1 MNGSSS
7 SWGIPLIL
15 GGILMANVL
24 FLEKAPAGPWND
36 ASFSVGVTG
45 LISISLI
52 YIAWYKWKF
61 ETYGIVPWLN
71 LWKDVRGSG
80 LRITASGFLTIA
92 FTWTFAGQISIPPAG
107 GLILN
112 LIGCLMI
119 LQGTYALLSVGYL
132 RE

>member
-1 MNGSSS
+1 MEIKLNNKNTGLLTITYFYIRFFREIQFFY
-7 SWGIPLIL
+7 GR
-15 GGILMANVL
+15 NVL

-80 LRITASGFLTIA
+80 LRITVSGFLTIA
-92 FTWTFAGQISIPPAG
+92 FTWTFA
-107 GLILN
+107 
-112 LIGCLMI
+112 
-119 LQGTYALLSVGYL
+119 
-132 RE
+132 E